1 MYDRYQKAREGLNIE
16 EAMVIKKSALDVT
29 GFAKLLRIV
38 YIDENAAGDGYAVCL
53 RHFLCAAGSG
63 ILFLLRRIRIYS
75 YSSLLRMVESVAE
88 QNYLCYNE
96 KRVLIDGERKYGIGY
111 TGLL

>member
-29 GFAKLLRIV
+29 GFAKLLRTV

-75 YSSLLRMVESVAE
+75 YSSLPTRGTAVRFGRAGFLSLSCDFA
-88 QNYLCYNE
+88 
-96 KRVLIDGERKYGIGY
+96 GY
-111 TGLL
+111 

>member
-16 EAMVIKKSALDVT
+16 EAMVIKISALDVT
-29 GFAKLLRIV
+29 GFAKLLRTV

-53 RHFLCAAGSG
+53 RHFPCTAGKQDS
-63 ILFLLRRIRIYS
+63 IFTKAVRIYIEDT
-75 YSSLLRMVESVAE
+75 LRTVESVAE